1 MVDNAFRVNVTY
13 DKPQD
18 FDGKELSNEEV
29 QRFYQLLKEMNTPL
43 YEGLWDSKLSM
54 CVILLAAKSNWNV
67 LDQCLEF
74 FAKMML
80 DATPTKENLHTSFY
94 DANRLVSK
102 LGLEV

>member
-1 MVDNAFRVNVTY
+1 
-13 DKPQD
+13 
-18 FDGKELSNEEV
+18 
-29 QRFYQLLKEMNTPL
+29 
-43 YEGLWDSKLSM
+43 M